1 MIFKIFR
8 LLPQYI
14 KEGLMNKKG
23 SLLLCIPIL
32 LCALIFSFT
41 SLPAIAADENVVKL
55 DPAAVGKKA
64 VPIDVIVG
72 KETVLKIN
80 KPVQE
85 IKQVSLANN
94 EIADIKPLLA
104 FPTAKMVEVIIA
116 GKKPGI
122 TSLIVWD
129 KEGNK
134 SFFDVIVH
142 RERMVEFE
150 RERADAI
157 EMKIRSVAPDS
168 NIKVEMAGDTIVLSG
183 TANNR
188 HMVDKIEKVALLY
201 ASAECNGISRGES
214 LPAIHAEKTQGKEEP
229 SGYVSVN
236 VSQQAMQ
243 QAGEKKAEEALCV
256 LNLIT
261 IPEAQQVVL
270 EVKVAQ
276 INKTKL
282 KEIGISY
289 IIKDKNFE
297 FTAPGLYTSPD
308 GVIGATAAKGV
319 ASSTTTIIN
328 GVPITTTSSTS
339 AIGNTGVGP
348 GLGSF
353 DLATNPAQIGIAH
366 FPSGVAAVLRAL
378 QENGFGRVLAE
389 PNLIVRSGEIGKFH
403 VGTRIPIQTVTGVGT
418 GATASITY
426 EDVGIKL
433 YFAPEVL
440 ETGAIRLK
448 IDPAEASAVA
458 RWLTFQG
465 IVAPEIDTRTV
476 STSVDLKPGESL
488 ILAGLLSEEM
498 TKNIQ
503 KIPILGDIPI
513 LGALFRN
520 TRDEIKELELVFLIT
535 PKLSKA
541 IPQGE
546 KVKLPTDNRPTPEEE
561 RQFQWIPMPGSGEG
575 ADTKTETK

>member
-1 MIFKIFR
+1 
-8 LLPQYI
+8 
-14 KEGLMNKKG
+14 MNKKG
-23 SLLLCIPIL
+23 RLLFCLPFF

-41 SLPAIAADENVVKL
+41 LLPDASAEENIVKL
-55 DPAAVGKKA
+55 DPSAVGKKA

-80 KPVQE
+80 KPAQE

-94 EIADIKPLLA
+94 EIADIKPLLS
-104 FPTAKMVEVIIA
+104 FPAARMVEVIIT

-157 EMKIRSVAPDS
+157 EGKIKALAPDS
-168 NIKVEMAGDTIVLSG
+168 NVRVEMAGDTIVLSG
-183 TANNR
+183 TAKNR
-188 HMVDKIEKVALLY
+188 HMIDKIEKVSLLY
-201 ASAECNGISRGES
+201 ASEGCEGISRGES
-214 LPAIHAEKTQGKEEP
+214 LHPIHVEKTRGKEEP

-236 VSQQAMQ
+236 VAQQAMQ
-243 QAGEKKAEEALCV
+243 QTQKEETEALCV

-261 IPEAQQVVL
+261 MPEAQQVVL

-276 INKTKL
+276 IDKTKL

-289 IIKDKNFE
+289 LIKHENFE

-308 GVIGATAAKGV
+308 GFVGATATEGV
-319 ASSTTTIIN
+319 GTSTTTIIN
-328 GVPITTTSSTS
+328 GIPVTTTSVTG
-339 AIGNTGVGP
+339 ALGNTGVGP

-353 DLATNPAQIGIAH
+353 DLETTPAQIAIAH
-366 FPSGVAAVLRAL
+366 FPSGVAAVLKAL
-378 QENGFGRVLAE
+378 QDKGFGKILAE
-389 PNLIVRSGEIGKFH
+389 PNLIVRSGEMGKFH
-403 VGTRIPIQTVTGVGT
+403 VGRRIPIQTVYGF
-418 GATASITY
+418 GAAATPSITY
-426 EDVGIKL
+426 EEVGIRL
-433 YFAPEVL
+433 HFAPEVL

-448 IDPAEASAVA
+448 IDPAEVSAVA
-458 RWLTFQG
+458 RYITFQG

-476 STSVDLKPGESL
+476 NTSVDLKEGESL

-498 TKNIQ
+498 KKNIQ
-503 KIPILGDIPI
+503 KIPVLGDIPI
-513 LGALFRN
+513 LGALFRS
-520 TRDEIKELELVFLIT
+520 TRDELNEKELVFLIT
-535 PKLSKA
+535 PKLGKA

-546 KVKLPTDNRPTPEEE
+546 KVKLPTDNMPSPEIE
-561 RQFQWIPMPGSGEG
+561 REFQWIPMPGGGEG
-575 ADTKTETK
+575 ADSSSETK

>member
-1 MIFKIFR
+1 
-8 LLPQYI
+8 
-14 KEGLMNKKG
+14 MNKKG
-23 SLLLCIPIL
+23 SLLFCLPIL

-41 SLPAIAADENVVKL
+41 SLTLASAEENIVKL

-94 EIADIKPLLA
+94 EIADIKPLLS
-104 FPTAKMVEVIIA
+104 FPAAKIVEVVIY

-129 KEGNK
+129 KEGTK
-134 SFFDVIVH
+134 SFFDVVVH

-157 EMKIRSVAPDS
+157 ESKIKSLAPDS
-168 NIKVEMAGDTIVLSG
+168 DVRVEFAGDTIVLAG
-183 TANNR
+183 TAKNR
-188 HMVDKIEKVALLY
+188 HIIDKIEKVALLY
-201 ASAECNGISRGES
+201 ASEGCEGISRSES
-214 LPAIHAEKTQGKEEP
+214 LHTIHAEKTEGKDKP
-229 SGYVSVN
+229 AGYVSVN
-236 VSQQAMQ
+236 VAQQAMQ
-243 QAGEKKAEEALCV
+243 QAEQKKTEALCV

-261 IPEAQQVVL
+261 MPEVQQVVL

-282 KEIGISY
+282 KELGISY
-289 IIKDKNFE
+289 LIKDKNFE
-297 FTAPGLYTSPD
+297 FTAPGLYTSPS
-308 GVIGATAAKGV
+308 GAIGATATTGV
-319 ASSTTTIIN
+319 GSTSTTIIN
-328 GVPITTTSSTS
+328 GIPITTSTSTS
-339 AIGNTGVGP
+339 ALGNTGVGP

-353 DLATNPAQIGIAH
+353 DLATSPAQIAIAH

-378 QENGFGRVLAE
+378 QEKGFGKLLAE

-403 VGTRIPIQTVTGVGT
+403 VGTRIPIQTVTGVGAS
-418 GATASITY
+418 ATPSITY
-426 EDVGIKL
+426 EEVGIKL
-433 YFAPEVL
+433 HFAPEVL

-476 STSVDLKPGESL
+476 NTSVDLKPGESL

-535 PKLSKA
+535 PKLVKA

-546 KVKLPTDNRPTPEEE
+546 KIKLPTDNQPTPEEE
-561 RQFQWIPMPGSGEG
+561 RQFQWIPMPGGGEG
-575 ADTKTETK
+575 ADNKTETK

>member
-1 MIFKIFR
+1 
-8 LLPQYI
+8 
-14 KEGLMNKKG
+14 MNRKG
-23 SLLLCIPIL
+23 SLLFCLPIL

-41 SLPAIAADENVVKL
+41 SLTVAVAEENIVKL

-72 KETVLKIN
+72 KESILKIN
-80 KPVQE
+80 RPVQE
-85 IKQVSLANN
+85 IKQVSLGNN

-104 FPTAKMVEVIIA
+104 FPAAKMVEVVIY

-157 EMKIRSVAPDS
+157 ESKIKSFAPDS
-168 NIKVEMAGDTIVLSG
+168 KVRVEMAGDTIVLSG
-183 TANNR
+183 TAGNR
-188 HMVDKIEKVALLY
+188 HVIDKIEKVALLY
-201 ASAECNGISRGES
+201 ASEGCDGISRGES
-214 LPAIHAEKTQGKEEP
+214 LPAIHAEKTQGKEQP
-229 SGYVSVN
+229 AGYVSVN
-236 VSQQAMQ
+236 VAQQAMQ
-243 QAGEKKAEEALCV
+243 QAQTKETEALCV

-261 IPEAQQVVL
+261 MPEAQQVVL

-282 KEIGISY
+282 KELGISY
-289 IIKDKNFE
+289 LIKDKNFE
-297 FTAPGLYTSPD
+297 FTAPGLYTVPS
-308 GVIGATAAKGV
+308 GVIGATATTGV
-319 ASSTTTIIN
+319 GSTSTTIIN
-328 GVPITTTSSTS
+328 GIPITTSSSTS
-339 AIGNTGVGP
+339 VLGNTGVGP

-353 DLATNPAQIGIAH
+353 DLGTTPAQIAIAH

-378 QENGFGRVLAE
+378 QEKGFGRLLAE

-403 VGTRIPIQTVTGVGT
+403 VGTRIPIQTVTGVGAS
-418 GATASITY
+418 ATPSITY
-426 EDVGIKL
+426 EEVGIKL
-433 YFAPEVL
+433 HFAPEVL

-448 IDPAEASAVA
+448 IDPAEASGVA

-476 STSVDLKPGESL
+476 NTSVDLKPGESL

-535 PKLSKA
+535 PKLVKV

-546 KVKLPTDNRPTPEEE
+546 KIKLPTDNRPTPEEE
-561 RQFQWIPMPGSGEG
+561 RQFQWIPMPGGGEG

>member
-1 MIFKIFR
+1 
-8 LLPQYI
+8 
-14 KEGLMNKKG
+14 MNKKG
-23 SLLLCIPIL
+23 SSLICLPIL

-41 SLPAIAADENVVKL
+41 ALPVAYAEETIVKL
-55 DPAAVGKKA
+55 DPSAVGKKA
-64 VPIDVIVG
+64 VPIDVILG

-104 FPTAKMVEVIIA
+104 FPAAKMVEVIIY

-134 SFFDVIVH
+134 SFFDVVVH

-168 NIKVEMAGDTIVLSG
+168 NVKVEMAGDTIVLSG
-183 TANNR
+183 SAKNR
-188 HMVDKIEKVALLY
+188 HLIDKIEKVALLY
-201 ASAECNGISRGES
+201 ASQECEGISRAES
-214 LPAIHAEKTQGKEEP
+214 LHPIHLQQKESEQSPA
-229 SGYVSVN
+229 GYVSVN
-236 VSQQAMQ
+236 VAQQAMQ
-243 QAGEKKAEEALCV
+243 QAQKEETEALCL

-261 IPEAQQVVL
+261 MPEAQQVVL

-276 INKTKL
+276 IDKTKL

-289 IIKDKNFE
+289 LIKDKNFE
-297 FTAPGLYTSPD
+297 FTAPGLFATPD
-308 GVIGATAAKGV
+308 GKIGATATEGV

-328 GVPITTTSSTS
+328 GVPITTTSST
-339 AIGNTGVGP
+339 AVLGNTGVGP

-353 DLATNPAQIGIAH
+353 DLGTTPAQIGIAH

-378 QENGFGRVLAE
+378 QEKGFGRILAE
-389 PNLIVRSGEIGKFH
+389 PNLIVRSGELGKFH
-403 VGTRIPIQTVTGVGT
+403 VGTKIPIQTVYGVGT
-418 GATASITY
+418 AATPSITF
-426 EDVGIKL
+426 EEVGIRL

-440 ETGAIRLK
+440 ETGVIRLK
-448 IDPAEASAVA
+448 IDPAEASAVV
-458 RWLTFQG
+458 RFITFQG
-465 IVAPEIDTRTV
+465 IIAPEIDTRTV
-476 STSVDLKPGESL
+476 TTSVDLKEGESL

-498 TKNIQ
+498 KKNIQ

-513 LGALFRN
+513 LGALFRS
-520 TRDEIKELELVFLIT
+520 TRDELNEKELVFLIT
-535 PKLSKA
+535 PKLSKS
-541 IPQGE
+541 IPPG
-546 KVKLPTDNRPTPEEE
+546 VKTPLPTDNRPTPEEE
-561 RQFQWIPMPGSGEG
+561 REFQWIPMPGSGEG
-575 ADTKTETK
+575 ADSGKETK

>member
-1 MIFKIFR
+1 
-8 LLPQYI
+8 
-14 KEGLMNKKG
+14 MNKKR

-32 LCALIFSFT
+32 LCVLIFSFT
-41 SLPAIAADENVVKL
+41 SLTLAVADENIVKL
-55 DPAAVGKKA
+55 DPSAVGKKA

-104 FPTAKMVEVIIA
+104 FPAAKMVEVIIA

-157 EMKIRSVAPDS
+157 ESKIKSLAPDS
-168 NIKVEMAGDTIVLSG
+168 NVKVEMAGDTIVLAG
-183 TANNR
+183 TASNR
-188 HMVDKIEKVALLY
+188 HMIDKIEKVALLY
-201 ASAECNGISRGES
+201 AAKGCDGISRSES
-214 LPAIHAEKTQGKEEP
+214 LPSIHAEKTQGKEEP

-236 VSQQAMQ
+236 VSQQALQ
-243 QAGEKKAEEALCV
+243 QARKEEAEALCI

-261 IPEAQQVVL
+261 MPEAQQVVL

-276 INKTKL
+276 INRTKL
-282 KEIGISY
+282 KELGISY
-289 IIKDKNFE
+289 LIKDKNFE
-297 FTAPGLYTSPD
+297 FTAPGLYTSPN
-308 GVIGATAAKGV
+308 GVIGATATTGV
-319 ASSTTTIIN
+319 GSTTTTIIN
-328 GVPITTTSSTS
+328 GIPITTSSQTS
-339 AIGNTGVGP
+339 ALGNTGVGP

-353 DLATNPAQIGIAH
+353 DLETTPAQIAIAH
-366 FPSGVAAVLRAL
+366 FPSGVAAVLKAL
-378 QENGFGRVLAE
+378 QEKGFGKILAE

-403 VGTRIPIQTVTGVGT
+403 VGTRIPIQTVTGVGAA
-418 GATASITY
+418 ATPSITY
-426 EDVGIKL
+426 EEVGIRL
-433 YFAPEVL
+433 HFAPEVL
-440 ETGAIRLK
+440 ETGAIRLR
-448 IDPAEASAVA
+448 IDPAEASAVV
-458 RWLTFQG
+458 RFITFQG
-465 IVAPEIDTRTV
+465 IIAPEIDTRTV
-476 STSVDLKPGESL
+476 NTSVDLKEGESL
-488 ILAGLLSEEM
+488 ILAGLLSEAM
-498 TKNIQ
+498 KKNIQ

-520 TRDEIKELELVFLIT
+520 TRDEIEEKELVFLIT
-535 PKLSKA
+535 PKLGKA
-541 IPQGE
+541 IPKGE

-561 RQFQWIPMPGSGEG
+561 REFQWIPMPGSGEG